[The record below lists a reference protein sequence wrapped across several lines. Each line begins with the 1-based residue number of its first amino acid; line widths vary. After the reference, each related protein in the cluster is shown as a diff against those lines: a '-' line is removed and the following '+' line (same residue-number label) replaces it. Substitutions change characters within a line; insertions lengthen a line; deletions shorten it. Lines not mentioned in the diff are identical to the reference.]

1 MRTPIPKAVWITTV
15 YLLVGALL
23 SAHESAALAVVV
35 MALFWPGLVLWMVW
49 RVLTETSVSTRSLR
63 DDEEWAYLDYAPD
76 VKAADAG
83 WVSGYPVVTRH
94 GTRSPNPSC

>member
-1 MRTPIPKAVWITTV
+1 MRTPMPKAVWITTV

-23 SAHESAALAVVV
+23 SAHESAALAVVG

-49 RVLTETSVSTRSLR
+49 RVLTETSVSVRSLR

-76 VKAADAG
+76 EKRPTQG
-83 WVSGYPVVTRH
+83 G
-94 GTRSPNPSC
+94 